1 MKFKLANKT
10 FYKRHILEVN
20 KYIAFDDFF
29 HIVSHNL
36 KDKIYCNIPNC
47 GTINEDSF
55 DVIFERKYDIILLTD
70 IVENHPNVFG
80 LFDEIA
86 NNLNNNG
93 KLVISTFNSKYKLF
107 IRLLEILKLKESSI
121 KYSFIQRKKINN
133 IIRGLGF
140 EEVSYHTRQIFPFHV
155 FGLGSFL
162 NLFLETFLNYFK
174 LGIMTYSV
182 YRFQNFEE
190 TKSKKTV
197 IIPAKNEEGNLE
209 LLINRIPKKEKY
221 EILISCGKSTD
232 DTLKMANKIMQE
244 EKFFDVKVLEQSKTG
259 KANAVWEAVELASGE
274 VLAILDADISV
285 DPETLPKFFEIIDNN
300 HADFVNGTRLIYPME
315 QGSMRSINHFGNRLF
330 QFIVGK
336 IINRP
341 LSDSLCG
348 TKVFKKELFKK
359 IVYWQDISKAR
370 DPFGDFDLL
379 FTAAFTGE
387 KIIEYPI
394 HYRARQYGVTQISR
408 FKDGY
413 KLIKYLM
420 YSYFLFNTSKY

>member
-10 FYKRHILEVN
+10 FYKRHVLEVN
-20 KYIAFDDFF
+20 KYIVFDDFF

-36 KDKIYCNIPNC
+36 KDKVYNNSSNC

-55 DVIFERKYDIILLTD
+55 DVNFERKYDIILLTD

-93 KLVISTFNSKYKLF
+93 KLVISTFNSKYKLL
-107 IRLLEILKLKESSI
+107 IRLLEKLRLKESSI

-162 NLFLETFLNYFK
+162 NLFLETFLNYFR

-182 YRFQNFEE
+182 YRFQNFED
-190 TKSKKTV
+190 TKSKKTI

-209 LLINRIPKKEKY
+209 PLINRIPKNEKY

-232 DTLKMANKIMQE
+232 DTLKMANKIMKE
-244 EKFFDVKVLEQSKTG
+244 EKYFDVKVLEQSKTG

-315 QGSMRSINHFGNRLF
+315 KGSMRSINHFGNRLF

-336 IINRP
+336 IINRS

-348 TKVFKKELFKK
+348 TKVFKKELFRK
-359 IVYWQDISKAR
+359 ILYWQDISKVR

-413 KLIKYLM
+413 KLIKYLIN
-420 YSYFLFNTSKY
+420 SYFLFNTSKY

>member
-1 MKFKLANKT
+1 MIFKLANKT
-10 FYKRHILEVN
+10 FYKRHILEIN
-20 KYIAFDDFF
+20 KYIVFDDFF

-36 KDKIYCNIPNC
+36 KDKFFSKSPNC
-47 GTINEDSF
+47 GFISKDGHIVNFKSN
-55 DVIFERKYDIILLTD
+55 YDIILLTD
-70 IVENHPNVFG
+70 VVENHPNVFG
-80 LFDEIA
+80 LFDEVA
-86 NNLNNNG
+86 NSLNNNG
-93 KLVISTFNSKYKLF
+93 KLVISTFNSKYKLI
-107 IRLLEILKLKESSI
+107 IRLLEILKLKESSV

-155 FGLGSFL
+155 FGLGTFL

-182 YRFQNFEE
+182 FRIQNFED

-209 LLINRIPKKEKY
+209 PLINRIPKKEKY
-221 EILISCGKSTD
+221 EILISCGESSD
-232 DTLKMANKIMQE
+232 DTLKVANKIKNE
-244 EKFFDVKVLEQSKTG
+244 ENFFEVKVLEQSKTG
-259 KANAVWEAVELASGE
+259 KANAVWEAAELATGE
-274 VLAILDADISV
+274 ILAILDADISV

-315 QGSMRSINHFGNRLF
+315 KGSMRSINHFGNRLF

-348 TKVFKKELFKK
+348 TKVFRKELFKK
-359 IVYWQDISKAR
+359 ILYWQEISKVR

-413 KLIKYLM
+413 KLIKYLI